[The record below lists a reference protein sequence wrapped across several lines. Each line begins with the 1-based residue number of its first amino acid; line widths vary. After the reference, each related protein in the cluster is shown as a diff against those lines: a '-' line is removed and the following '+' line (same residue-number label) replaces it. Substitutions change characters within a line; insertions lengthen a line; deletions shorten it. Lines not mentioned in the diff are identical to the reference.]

1 MSQQRYGIRR
11 FALLNTAGYSLGL
24 FPLEHPLSVYGAN
37 NLGKS
42 ASINALQFPILAR
55 MSDMSFGKYSLEQ
68 SRRFYFASDTSYIL
82 CELDLPHGPHV
93 IGVVGRGPG
102 GGFGHQFFA
111 YQGQLDLAHY
121 QKDDTC
127 LRQKELFTNLERNGL
142 KAYELKPDELRRLL
156 VGGHTSVP
164 LDLTLI
170 PLRSTSEQS
179 LKTFRAL
186 FINLLHMREITAAKL
201 KQLFLDAF
209 EHSLRSGSVDYIAAC
224 EEAFRDV
231 RRMEGDYNALVAAGP
246 LVEALAGG
254 VAQRDILRGKLHRLS
269 PLLDNLLGTWQEY
282 AMARKEELLIQSEH
296 YRSEQDRL
304 QNDQRGG
311 TQELMR
317 LEREISGIQRWLG
330 ELSVLKNRF
339 ALVDDVR
346 VLEQQLLAAK
356 DAHDELA
363 GALAQSRQFSAED
376 LDERVRDLEKR
387 VKVVK
392 QQLDHAD
399 NNSYARLRE
408 EFSQGDVD
416 RLMRLFNGALFSLPL
431 GERGIELDDSDLWV
445 KSLEAVLDS
454 FKGERFEAPGLSID
468 LSHIEPPALQA
479 LADRAALRDQ
489 KDRLDRELK
498 QLKTQ
503 QAVAADRT
511 ASKAQTE
518 ALYQQ
523 VLDAQKALEDFR
535 RSETLA
541 AEEPEK
547 LEQLAQLEAAQDE
560 LKRSSDAFTERVQQL
575 SAKLQ
580 LVGRQLAD
588 LEAKQRTLEDAL
600 RRRQLLPNDM
610 PFGTP
615 FMEAVDDSMDNL
627 LPLLNDYQD
636 SWQALQ
642 RADNQIEALYAQVR
656 LKGVAKFDSE
666 DDMERRLQLLINAY
680 SHRTE
685 EALTLAKARRAAVT
699 DIARTLR
706 NIRSDYD
713 SLEHQLALFNREINK
728 RQVSNL
734 ESFRVVLAP
743 NKEALKHIDQIIHS
757 AGQYE
762 EGETLSVFDLTQ
774 SSDQDHKNEEAKEY
788 LARLVAANHNQLGL
802 KDLFELAF
810 EITKINSQPVI
821 HADIDGAASNGTTMT
836 IKALTN
842 MYLLLHLMDRDLAG
856 RIRLPYYLDEA
867 ADIDERN
874 QAALLE
880 TSQQLGF
887 VPILAS
893 VKPQVSAHV
902 AIDLEGGSGPNGI
915 YIDESDWKYISRIDA
930 EKAIVREDVAEEL
943 A

>member
-1 MSQQRYGIRR
+1 MSQTRYGIRH

-55 MSDMSFGKYSLEQ
+55 MSDMSFGKYNLEQ
-68 SRRFYFASDTSYIL
+68 SRKFYFASDTSYIL
-82 CELDLPHGPHV
+82 VELSLPHGSHV

-111 YQGQLDLAHY
+111 YAGKLDLAHY
-121 QKDDTC
+121 QKNGTC
-127 LRQKELFTNLERNGL
+127 LRHRELFKNLEREGI
-142 KAYELKPDELRRLL
+142 KAYEVKPEELRRLL
-156 VGGHTSVP
+156 VGGHTSIP

-209 EHSLRSGSVDYIAAC
+209 EHSLRSGSVDYIAAT

-231 RRMEGDYNALVAAGP
+231 RRMEQDYQALVAAGP
-246 LVEALAGG
+246 LVEALANG
-254 VAQRDILRGKLHRLS
+254 VQQRERLRGKLHRLS
-269 PLLDNLLGTWQEY
+269 PLLDALLGTWESY
-282 AMARKEELLIQSEH
+282 SEVRRDELINQAQH
-296 YRSEQDRL
+296 FRSEQDRL
-304 QNDQRGG
+304 QNTQRNG
-311 TQELMR
+311 TQEMMR
-317 LEREISGIQRWLG
+317 LERQLSDIQRWLG
-330 ELSVLKNRF
+330 ELASLKNRF
-339 ALVDDVR
+339 ALITSADL
-346 VLEQQLLAAK
+346 LEQNLLAAK

-363 GALAQSRQFSAED
+363 GALSQSRQFSSDD
-376 LDERVRDLEKR
+376 LNERVRDLEKR
-387 VKVVK
+387 LKSIQ

-399 NNSYARLRE
+399 NNSHTRLRE
-408 EFSQGDVD
+408 EFSQQEVD

-431 GERGIELDDSDLWV
+431 DKQGV
-445 KSLEAVLDS
+445 QLEGDQWIGTLNAVLKA
-454 FKGERFEAPGLSID
+454 FNGNRFEAPGLSID
-468 LSHIEPPALQA
+468 LSSIEAPTLQA
-479 LADRAALRDQ
+479 LADRAALREQ
-489 KDRLDRELK
+489 RDRLDRELK

-503 QAVAADRT
+503 QSVVADRS
-511 ASKAQTE
+511 ASKAQSDK
-518 ALYQQ
+518 LYQE

-535 RSETLA
+535 RYQSLA
-541 AEEPEK
+541 IQEPEK
-547 LEQLAQLEAAQDE
+547 LEQLAQMEAAQDE
-560 LKRSSDAFTERVQQL
+560 LKRSSDTFTERVQQV
-575 SAKLQ
+575 SSKLQ
-580 LVGRQLAD
+580 LIARQLAD

-600 RRRQLLPNDM
+600 RRRQLLPNDL
-610 PFGTP
+610 PPGTP
-615 FMEAVDDSMDNL
+615 FMDAVDDSLDNL

-636 SWQALQ
+636 TWQALQ
-642 RADNQIEALYAQVR
+642 RIDTQIDALYAQVR
-656 LKGVAKFDSE
+656 LKGVAKFDNEE
-666 DDMERRLQLLINAY
+666 DPERRLTLLVNAY
-680 SHRTE
+680 AHRQD

-706 NIRSDYD
+706 NIRNDYD
-713 SLEHQLALFNREINK
+713 NLEHQLGLFNREINR

-734 ESFRVVLAP
+734 ESFRIVLAP
-743 NKEALKHIDQIIHS
+743 NKDALKHIDQIIHS

-774 SSDQDHKNEEAKEY
+774 SAEQDAKNEEAKEY

-810 EITKINSQPVI
+810 EITKVGSQPIV
-821 HADIDGAASNGTTMT
+821 HTDIDGAASNGTTMT

-842 MYLLLHLMDRDLAG
+842 MYLLLHLMDREQAS
-856 RIRLPYYLDEA
+856 RVRLPYYLDEA

-874 QAALLE
+874 QMALIE
-880 TSQQLGF
+880 TSRQLGF

-893 VKPQVSAHV
+893 VKPQVAAHV
-902 AIDLEGGSGPNGI
+902 AIDLEGGSGPDGI
-915 YIDESDWKYISRIDA
+915 YIDEMDWKFIRQHESMGDIKSP
-930 EKAIVREDVAEEL
+930 EKPETA
-943 A
+943 